1 MHDEREEGQG
11 PWRIAFFAMGLR
23 PFFLGAAVFAVLAL
37 ALWLGALRGMVAI
50 PPPWQPLDWHR
61 HEMLFGLV
69 GAIIAGFLLT
79 AVPNWTG
86 RRALSGAPLAAL
98 AVLWLLA
105 RLTQFVPGAPGLAIA
120 AALDAAFPLALAL
133 WAGREIRA
141 SRNRNLPVAILV
153 ALFAFAALG
162 DHARLVGL
170 ISLADMSYRLGLAL
184 VLILISLIG
193 GRIIPAFTR
202 NWLTA
207 RAMGAPMPAMFGI
220 FDRLVLVV
228 SALALVAWAL
238 EPAAM
243 ASAWLLIGAG
253 VLHTLRLARWAGWCT
268 FAEPLLAA
276 LHLAYAWLP
285 VGLLLMGLSILLPL
299 LPPSAALHALT
310 AGGIG
315 AMTLAVMTRATL
327 GHSGRPLHAG
337 PGTVLIYACVH
348 LGALVR
354 VLAPLW
360 PDAFASLLAVAG
372 LLWGGAW
379 AMFVVIYGP
388 MLLRPPR
395 AA

>member
-1 MHDEREEGQG
+1 MHEEPGAVRPPG
-11 PWRIAFFAMGLR
+11 RIAFLEIGFR
-23 PFFLGAAVFAVLAL
+23 PFFLGASVFAVVAL
-37 ALWLGALRGMVAI
+37 ALWLGTLSGAVAI
-50 PPPWQPLDWHR
+50 PSPWQRLDWHR

-86 RRALSGAPLAAL
+86 RRPLSGTPLAAL
-98 AVLWLLA
+98 AGLWLLA
-105 RLTQFVPGAPGLAIA
+105 RLVQFVPGAPGLGFA

-141 SRNRNLPVAILV
+141 SGNRNLPVAILV
-153 ALFAFAALG
+153 ALFALAGLG

-170 ISLADMSYRLGLAL
+170 IALADASYRFGLAL

-207 RAMGAPMPAMFGI
+207 RAMGAPMPVMFGV
-220 FDRLVLVV
+220 FDRLVLVL
-228 SALALVAWAL
+228 SALALLAWTLA
-238 EPAAM
+238 PAGV

-253 VLHTLRLARWAGWCT
+253 VLHAIRLARWAGWRT

-285 VGLLLMGLSILLPL
+285 AGLLLMGFSILLPL

-310 AGGIG
+310 AGAIG

-360 PDAFASLLAVAG
+360 PDAAAPLLMLAG

-379 AMFVVIYGP
+379 LLFAFIYGP
-388 MLLRPPR
+388 MILRPPPAR
-395 AA
+395 